1 MNNKEILDELYKIG
15 NLPSDRDDIGDYP
28 VDEFEKLIKQIQLPL
43 DFETVVKLIN
53 LSPPIDV
60 GCFGIEMTM
69 VHLIEKYE
77 NIINDFEK
85 IVKSSKEGE
94 IKNILK
100 ERMKN
105 KLKK

>member
-15 NLPSDRDDIGDYP
+15 NLPSDRDDISDYP

-43 DFETVVKLIN
+43 DCETLIKLIN
-53 LSPPIDV
+53 LSPPTDA

-69 VHLIEKYE
+69 VHFEKYE
-77 NIINDFEK
+77 NIINDFER

-105 KLKK
+105 K